1 MKSNVLSLKYVL
13 PLPVIGRAENGRK
26 IPPKVALNSKPYC
39 VLYHSQIAPSAP
51 ISCVAD
57 IVKTARGFNKD
68 HDITGI
74 LVFDG
79 QRFFQY
85 LEGPKEAVMGLVVR
99 IAQDSRHV
107 QFRLQHQG
115 PCAEER
121 MFRNWSM
128 AYVLVDDSEPLADLH
143 GIEGES
149 AMNKLKSLM
158 PLLDIA

>member
-1 MKSNVLSLKYVL
+1 M
-13 PLPVIGRAENGRK
+13 
-26 IPPKVALNSKPYC
+26 NSHLYC
-39 VLYHSQIAPSAP
+39 ILYHSQLAPNAP

-57 IVKTARGFNKD
+57 IVKTARGFNKE

-85 LEGPKEAVMGLVVR
+85 LEGPKSAVLGLVAG
-99 IAQDSRHV
+99 ITADPRHV
-107 QFRLQHQG
+107 EFRLQHQG
-115 PCAEER
+115 ERSEER

-128 AYVLVDDSEPLADLH
+128 AYVLVDDSEPLADLDR
-143 GIEGES
+143 IEGPS
-149 AMNKLKSLM
+149 AMDKLKALI

>member
-1 MKSNVLSLKYVL
+1 METCA
-13 PLPVIGRAENGRK
+13 PLADERARRNCPK
-26 IPPKVALNSKPYC
+26 LPPKVALNSNLYC
-39 VLYHSQIAPSAP
+39 ILYHSQLAPGAP

-68 HDITGI
+68 HEITGI

-85 LEGPKEAVMGLVVR
+85 LEGPKQAVTDLVKA
-99 IAQDSRHV
+99 IAADPRHV
-107 QFRLQHQG
+107 EFRLQHQG
-115 PCAEER
+115 ERMEER

-143 GIEGES
+143 AIEGES
-149 AMNKLKSLM
+149 AMNKLKALIPM
-158 PLLDIA
+158 LDIA

>member
-1 MKSNVLSLKYVL
+1 MDTWAAFD
-13 PLPVIGRAENGRK
+13 PDRGPGPI
-26 IPPKVALNSKPYC
+26 IQPKVALNSNLYY

-51 ISCVAD
+51 ISCVAE

-85 LEGPKEAVMGLVVR
+85 LEGPKQAVSGLLTA
-99 IAQDSRHV
+99 IAADPRHV
-107 QFRLQHQG
+107 EFRLQHQG
-115 PCAEER
+115 ERVEER

-149 AMNKLKSLM
+149 AMHKLKALI

>member
-1 MKSNVLSLKYVL
+1 MDTWAAFDPDRGPGL
-13 PLPVIGRAENGRK
+13 I
-26 IPPKVALNSKPYC
+26 IQPKVALNSNLYY

-51 ISCVAD
+51 ISCVAE

-85 LEGPKEAVMGLVVR
+85 LEGPKQAVSGLLTA
-99 IAQDSRHV
+99 IAADPRHV
-107 QFRLQHQG
+107 EFRLQHQG
-115 PCAEER
+115 ERVEER

-149 AMNKLKSLM
+149 AMHKLKALI

>member
-1 MKSNVLSLKYVL
+1 MKDHALSLKPVL
-13 PLPVIGRAENGRK
+13 GLPMIGRPGHGRK
-26 IPPKVALNSKPYC
+26 IPPKLALNSNPYC
-39 VLYHSQIAPSAP
+39 VLYHSQIAPGAP

-57 IVKTARGFNKD
+57 IVKAARGFNKD

-85 LEGPKEAVMGLVVR
+85 LEGPKEAVMGLVVG
-99 IAQDSRHV
+99 IAQDTRHV
-107 QFRLQHQG
+107 HFRLQHQG
-115 PCAEER
+115 PCAQER

-149 AMNKLKSLM
+149 AMDKLRSLI